1 MDYNP
6 PDSSVHG
13 IFQAR
18 ILQSVAIS
26 SLGDLPNPGIEH
38 LSSVSPELQ
47 ADFLPP
53 KPSDG
58 VIFMMKEGVDPT
70 FKESDTT
77 E

>member
-26 SLGDLPNPGIEH
+26 SPGDLPNPGIEH

-47 ADFLPP
+47 ADSLPA

-58 VIFMMKEGVDPT
+58 VIFMMKG
-70 FKESDTT
+70 
-77 E
+77 